1 MYTKKRALALL
12 MAFVCVFSMTSLIS
26 FAEPAEQ
33 GTYDSLGV
41 GADDYVIFYTND
53 VHGGVSDKAFYT
65 GTDKS
70 LGYAGLATLKA
81 KATKTSKG
89 ALLVDNGDSIQGSV
103 PNTMSKGQSSI
114 NLMKETGY
122 DILVP
127 GNHEFDFG
135 VSKFVDK
142 AKNSGL
148 NYICANFTDQDN
160 NLIFHKDNKG
170 YDIREI
176 NIGGETKKVA
186 FIGIDTPESISK
198 GTPKNFQ
205 DENGN
210 YIYSFNAKPNQAL
223 YDIVQNNID
232 AVKNEGA
239 DFVIVM
245 AHLGDNGGTD
255 GWYSQDVIA
264 NTSGIDVLL
273 DGHAHS
279 VIPNKIVKDKAGKD
293 VLLTSTGT
301 KLENIGVLKL
311 SLVDGKIKATSN
323 LVNKLT
329 DAEKATEEYKRVN
342 DAVNQELKIYEY
354 LEEKIGDTEYPL
366 VINDPAN
373 NKRLVRNAN
382 TNMADFITDAY
393 MWYSEND
400 PSSKGFKKA
409 DAAIMNGGSIRA
421 DINRGEINYLSVL
434 SVLPWNTKICEIEV
448 TGQTIV
454 DALEMG
460 AKNYPNESG
469 GFLHG
474 SGITY
479 EINASVKSNVITDS
493 EKLFVKVDGDYY
505 KGGYRVQNVR
515 IGGKPIDLKKK
526 YNLMITEYYYKD
538 LGDGMTMFKDAKAI
552 VDGEKNVI
560 DIDIFNAYLKNGL
573 NGKVSNEYKNP
584 YGQGRIVFTDKAYDY
599 SQDETKIENT
609 TETETATT
617 PSNKTKTIDA
627 AKTGDSL
634 NLTILIMVIIAA
646 GIGTTITVKRKSK

>member
-12 MAFVCVFSMTSLIS
+12 MAFISVFSMTSLIS
-26 FAEPAEQ
+26 FAEPLEQ

-53 VHGGVSDKAFYT
+53 VHGGVSDQAFYT

-70 LGYAGLATLKA
+70 LGYAGLAALKA
-81 KATKTSKG
+81 KAAKTSKG

-135 VSKFVDK
+135 VSKFVEK

-354 LEEKIGDTEYPL
+354 LEEKIGDTDYPL

-382 TNMADFITDAY
+382 TNMADFITDSY

-400 PSSKGFKKA
+400 PSGKGFKKA

-421 DINRGEINYLSVL
+421 DINRGEINYLGVL

-479 EINASVKSNVITDS
+479 EINTTVNSNVVTDS

-552 VDGEKNVI
+552 VDGEQNVI

-573 NGKVSNEYKNP
+573 NGKVSSEYKNP
-584 YGQGRIVFTDKAYDY
+584 YGQGRIVFTDKAFDY
-599 SQDETKIENT
+599 SQDETKIEPT
-609 TETETATT
+609 TETETVTT
-617 PSNKTKTIDA
+617 PSNKTTKINV
-627 AKTGDSL
+627 AKTGDSQ
-634 NLTILIMVIIAA
+634 NLTILIMVIISA
-646 GIGTTITVKRKSK
+646 GIGTTITVRRRK